1 MKPKLFTS
9 MVFFYG
15 ALLLAMFVMPMLV
28 TAQGGDDRTAA
39 QSWDRHLDIPV
50 RARSRGEVR
59 QDVRQP
65 HTETPVLSPAAKRV
79 PVGKSFPDAG
89 MVNTPANKL
98 RATALKG

>member
-28 TAQGGDDRTAA
+28 TAQGGNDRTSA

-50 RARSRGEVR
+50 RARSHG
-59 QDVRQP
+59 DVRQP
-65 HTETPVLSPAAKRV
+65 HNETPLLSPASKHV

-89 MVNTPANKL
+89 LVNTPANKL

>member
-1 MKPKLFTS
+1 MKPKLFAS

-15 ALLLAMFVMPMLV
+15 ALLLTMFVMPMLV
-28 TAQGGDDRTAA
+28 TAQGGYDRAAA

-50 RARSRGEVR
+50 RARSHA
-59 QDVRQP
+59 DVRQLR
-65 HTETPVLSPAAKRV
+65 TETPVLSPAAKRV

-89 MVNTPANKL
+89 MINTPANKL